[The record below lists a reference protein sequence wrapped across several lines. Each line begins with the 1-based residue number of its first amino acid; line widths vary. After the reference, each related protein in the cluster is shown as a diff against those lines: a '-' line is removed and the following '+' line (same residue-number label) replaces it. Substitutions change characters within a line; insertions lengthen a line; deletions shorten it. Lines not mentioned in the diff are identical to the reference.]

1 MPMKNT
7 KLVINY
13 VFLWIRAFRNY
24 SKVLIY
30 GHNENKEVVTLMT
43 RILVADDHPLFREAL
58 SGALEPYFENAQIIQ
73 AGSLDDAVSKLKE
86 FEGIELVLLDLNMPG
101 GEYFN
106 GLITLREQY
115 PSIPVGVIS
124 GSDTVEVVAQVM
136 SLGAQGFIPK
146 VSETREIAQAIVDMI
161 GGKKWLPQG
170 MEEQLEKVDDELKL
184 LLQRFRELTPK
195 QIQVLSYLRAGL
207 MNKQIAHEMNVTE
220 ATIKAHI
227 SAILRKLEINTRTQ
241 AVLLMDK
248 LQLS

>member
-1 MPMKNT
+1 
-7 KLVINY
+7 
-13 VFLWIRAFRNY
+13 
-24 SKVLIY
+24 
-30 GHNENKEVVTLMT
+30 MT

-58 SGALEPYFENAQIIQ
+58 SGALEPYLENAHILE
-73 AGSLDDAVSKLKE
+73 AGSLDDAIVKLNE
-86 FEGIELVLLDLNMPG
+86 FDGVQLVLLDLNMPG

-106 GLITLREQY
+106 GLISLREKF
-115 PSIPVGVIS
+115 PDIPVGVIS
-124 GSDTVEVVAQVM
+124 GSDSVEIVAQVM

-146 VSETREIAQAIVDMI
+146 VSATKAIAQAIVDMI
-161 GGKKWLPQG
+161 AGKRWLPEG
-170 MEEQLEKVDDELKL
+170 MDDELEKVDDELKV

-207 MNKQIAHEMNVTE
+207 MNKQIAHEMNVIE

-248 LQLS
+248 LQLH

>member
-1 MPMKNT
+1 
-7 KLVINY
+7 
-13 VFLWIRAFRNY
+13 
-24 SKVLIY
+24 
-30 GHNENKEVVTLMT
+30 MT

-58 SGALEPYFENAQIIQ
+58 SGALEPYFDNAQIIE
-73 AGSLDDAVSKLKE
+73 AGSLDTAIEKLNE
-86 FEGIELVLLDLNMPG
+86 FDGVQLVLLDLNMPG

-106 GLITLREQY
+106 GLISLREQF
-115 PSIPVGVIS
+115 PNIPVAVVS

-136 SLGAQGFIPK
+136 SLGASGFIPK
-146 VSETREIAQAIVDMI
+146 VSATREIAQAIIDII
-161 GGKKWLPQG
+161 GGKKWLPEG
-170 MEEQLEKVDDELKL
+170 MEEELEKVDDELKV

-248 LQLS
+248 LQLN

>member
-1 MPMKNT
+1 
-7 KLVINY
+7 
-13 VFLWIRAFRNY
+13 
-24 SKVLIY
+24 
-30 GHNENKEVVTLMT
+30 MT

-58 SGALEPYFENAQIIQ
+58 SNALMPYFENAHIVE
-73 AGSLDDAVSKLKE
+73 AESLDSALHALASGEEMDL
-86 FEGIELVLLDLNMPG
+86 ILLDLNMPG

-106 GLITLREQY
+106 GLISIKEAY
-115 PSIPVGVIS
+115 PMTPVAVIS
-124 GSDTVEVVAQVM
+124 AAESVEVVAQVM

-146 VSETREIAQAIVDMI
+146 STPTKSIAEAIVSI
-161 GGKKWLPQG
+161 RAGNNWLPDG
-170 MEEQLEKVDDELKL
+170 MQEELEKVDDDLKL

-248 LQLS
+248 LQVS

>member
-1 MPMKNT
+1 
-7 KLVINY
+7 
-13 VFLWIRAFRNY
+13 
-24 SKVLIY
+24 
-30 GHNENKEVVTLMT
+30 MT

-58 SGALEPYFENAQIIQ
+58 SGALGPYFENAQILE
-73 AGSLDDAVSKLKE
+73 AGSLDAALAILNEYD
-86 FEGIELVLLDLNMPG
+86 GIELVLLDLNMPG

-106 GLITLREQY
+106 GIITLREQY
-115 PSIPVGVIS
+115 PNIPIGVVS

-146 VSETREIAQAIVDMI
+146 VSATREMAQAIVDI
-161 GGKKWLPQG
+161 IAGKKWLPEG
-170 MEEQLEKVDDELKL
+170 MEEELEKVDDELKL

-195 QIQVLSYLRAGL
+195 QIQVLSFLRAGL

>member
-1 MPMKNT
+1 
-7 KLVINY
+7 
-13 VFLWIRAFRNY
+13 
-24 SKVLIY
+24 
-30 GHNENKEVVTLMT
+30 MT

-58 SGALEPYFENAQIIQ
+58 SGALAPYFEGADI
-73 AGSLDDAVSKLKE
+73 AEADSLDSALSVLASSADVDL
-86 FEGIELVLLDLNMPG
+86 ILLDLNMPG

-106 GLITLREQY
+106 GLISIKEAY
-115 PSIPVGVIS
+115 PMIPVAVIS
-124 GSDTVEVVAQVM
+124 AAESVEVVAQVM

-146 VSETREIAQAIVDMI
+146 STPTKDIAQAIVAI
-161 GGKKWLPQG
+161 RSGENWLPQG
-170 MEEQLEKVDDELKL
+170 MKEELEKVDDDLKF

-248 LQLS
+248 LQVS

>member
-1 MPMKNT
+1 
-7 KLVINY
+7 
-13 VFLWIRAFRNY
+13 
-24 SKVLIY
+24 
-30 GHNENKEVVTLMT
+30 MT

-58 SGALEPYFENAQIIQ
+58 SGALGPYFENAQILE
-73 AGSLDDAVSKLKE
+73 AGSLDAALAVLNE
-86 FEGIELVLLDLNMPG
+86 YDGIELVLLDLNMPG

-106 GLITLREQY
+106 GIITLREQY
-115 PSIPVGVIS
+115 PNIPIGVVS

-146 VSETREIAQAIVDMI
+146 VSATREMAQAIVDI
-161 GGKKWLPQG
+161 IAGKKWLPEG
-170 MEEQLEKVDDELKL
+170 MEEELEKVDDELKL

-195 QIQVLSYLRAGL
+195 QIQVLSFLRAGL

>member
-1 MPMKNT
+1 
-7 KLVINY
+7 
-13 VFLWIRAFRNY
+13 
-24 SKVLIY
+24 
-30 GHNENKEVVTLMT
+30 MT

-58 SGALEPYFENAQIIQ
+58 SGALEPYFDNAQIIE
-73 AGSLDDAVSKLKE
+73 AGSLDAAIEKLNE
-86 FEGIELVLLDLNMPG
+86 FDGVQLVLLDLNMPG

-106 GLITLREQY
+106 GLISLREQF
-115 PSIPVGVIS
+115 PNIPVAVVS

-136 SLGAQGFIPK
+136 SLGASGFIPK
-146 VSETREIAQAIVDMI
+146 VSATREIAQSIIDII
-161 GGKKWLPQG
+161 GGKKWLPEG
-170 MEEQLEKVDDELKL
+170 MEEELEKVDDELKV

-248 LQLS
+248 LQLN

>member
-1 MPMKNT
+1 
-7 KLVINY
+7 
-13 VFLWIRAFRNY
+13 
-24 SKVLIY
+24 
-30 GHNENKEVVTLMT
+30 MT

-58 SGALEPYFENAQIIQ
+58 SGALGPYFENAQILE
-73 AGSLDDAVSKLKE
+73 AGSLDAAMAVLNE
-86 FEGIELVLLDLNMPG
+86 YDGIELVLLDLNMPG

-106 GLITLREQY
+106 GIITLREQY
-115 PSIPVGVIS
+115 PNIPIGVVS

-146 VSETREIAQAIVDMI
+146 VSATREMAQAIVDI
-161 GGKKWLPQG
+161 IAGKKWLPEG
-170 MEEQLEKVDDELKL
+170 MEEELEKVDDELKL

-195 QIQVLSYLRAGL
+195 QIQVLSFLRAGL

>member
-1 MPMKNT
+1 
-7 KLVINY
+7 
-13 VFLWIRAFRNY
+13 
-24 SKVLIY
+24 
-30 GHNENKEVVTLMT
+30 MT

-58 SGALEPYFENAQIIQ
+58 SGALEPYFDNAQILE
-73 AGSLDDAVSKLKE
+73 AGSLDAALAKLSE
-86 FEGIELVLLDLNMPG
+86 FDNVELVLLDLNMPG

-106 GLITLREQY
+106 GLITLRERY
-115 PSIPVGVIS
+115 PNIPVGVIS
-124 GSDTVEVVAQVM
+124 GSDSVEVVAQVM

-146 VSETREIAQAIVDMI
+146 VSATREMAQAIVDMI
-161 GGKKWLPQG
+161 AGKRWLPEG
-170 MEEQLEKVDDELKL
+170 MEDELEKVDDELKM

-241 AVLLMDK
+241 AVLLMDR
-248 LQLS
+248 LQLN

>member
-1 MPMKNT
+1 
-7 KLVINY
+7 
-13 VFLWIRAFRNY
+13 
-24 SKVLIY
+24 
-30 GHNENKEVVTLMT
+30 MT

-73 AGSLDDAVSKLKE
+73 AGSLDDAMAKLNE
-86 FEGIELVLLDLNMPG
+86 FDGVELILLDLNMPG

-115 PSIPVGVIS
+115 PNIPVGVVS

-146 VSETREIAQAIVDMI
+146 VSQTREIAQAIVDI
-161 GGKKWLPQG
+161 IGGGKKWLPEG
-170 MEEQLEKVDDELKL
+170 MEEELEKVDDELKV

>member
-1 MPMKNT
+1 
-7 KLVINY
+7 
-13 VFLWIRAFRNY
+13 
-24 SKVLIY
+24 
-30 GHNENKEVVTLMT
+30 
-43 RILVADDHPLFREAL
+43 LFREAL

-73 AGSLDDAVSKLKE
+73 AGSLDDAMAKLNE
-86 FEGIELVLLDLNMPG
+86 FDGVELILLDLNMPG

-115 PSIPVGVIS
+115 PNIPVGVVS

-146 VSETREIAQAIVDMI
+146 VSQTREIAQAIVDII
-161 GGKKWLPQG
+161 GGKKWLPEG
-170 MEEQLEKVDDELKL
+170 MEEELEKVDDELKV

>member
-1 MPMKNT
+1 
-7 KLVINY
+7 
-13 VFLWIRAFRNY
+13 
-24 SKVLIY
+24 
-30 GHNENKEVVTLMT
+30 MT

-58 SGALEPYFENAQIIQ
+58 SGALGPYFENAQILE
-73 AGSLDDAVSKLKE
+73 AGSLDAALAILNEYD
-86 FEGIELVLLDLNMPG
+86 GIELVLLDLNMPG

-106 GLITLREQY
+106 GIITLREQY
-115 PSIPVGVIS
+115 PNIPIGVVS

-146 VSETREIAQAIVDMI
+146 VSATREMAQAIVDI
-161 GGKKWLPQG
+161 IAGKKWLPEG
-170 MEEQLEKVDDELKL
+170 MEEELDKVDDELKL

-195 QIQVLSYLRAGL
+195 QIQVLSFLRAGL

>member
-1 MPMKNT
+1 
-7 KLVINY
+7 
-13 VFLWIRAFRNY
+13 
-24 SKVLIY
+24 
-30 GHNENKEVVTLMT
+30 MT

-58 SGALEPYFENAQIIQ
+58 SGALGPYFENAQILE
-73 AGSLDDAVSKLKE
+73 AGSLDAALAVLNE
-86 FEGIELVLLDLNMPG
+86 YDGIELVLLDLNMPG

-106 GLITLREQY
+106 GIITLREQY
-115 PSIPVGVIS
+115 PNIPIGVVS

-146 VSETREIAQAIVDMI
+146 VSATREMAQAIVDI
-161 GGKKWLPQG
+161 IAGKKWLPEG
-170 MEEQLEKVDDELKL
+170 MEEELDKVDDELKL

-195 QIQVLSYLRAGL
+195 QIQVLSFLRAGL

>member
-1 MPMKNT
+1 
-7 KLVINY
+7 
-13 VFLWIRAFRNY
+13 
-24 SKVLIY
+24 
-30 GHNENKEVVTLMT
+30 MT

-58 SGALEPYFENAQIIQ
+58 SGALGPYFENAQILE
-73 AGSLDDAVSKLKE
+73 AGSLDAALAVLNE
-86 FEGIELVLLDLNMPG
+86 YDGIELVLLDLNMPG

-106 GLITLREQY
+106 GIITLREQY
-115 PSIPVGVIS
+115 PNIPIGVVS

-146 VSETREIAQAIVDMI
+146 VSATREMAQAIVDI
-161 GGKKWLPQG
+161 IAGKKWLPEG
-170 MEEQLEKVDDELKL
+170 MEDELEKVDDELKL

-195 QIQVLSYLRAGL
+195 QIQVLSFLRAGL

>member
-1 MPMKNT
+1 
-7 KLVINY
+7 
-13 VFLWIRAFRNY
+13 
-24 SKVLIY
+24 
-30 GHNENKEVVTLMT
+30 MT

-58 SGALEPYFENAQIIQ
+58 SGALEPYFDNAQIIE
-73 AGSLDDAVSKLKE
+73 AGSLDAAIEKLNE
-86 FEGIELVLLDLNMPG
+86 FDGVQLILLDLNMPG

-106 GLITLREQY
+106 GLISLREQF
-115 PSIPVGVIS
+115 PNIPVAVVS

-136 SLGAQGFIPK
+136 SLGASGFIPK
-146 VSETREIAQAIVDMI
+146 VSATREIAQAIIDII
-161 GGKKWLPQG
+161 GGKKWLPEG
-170 MEEQLEKVDDELKL
+170 MEEELEKVDDELKV

-248 LQLS
+248 LQLN